1 MPGKR
6 KLAIGTPSRA
16 KGYKKQ
22 KKNSPVTKR
31 RGARVPPHVI
41 ADRQT
46 NATETESS
54 LSESSDNESEVE
66 DCTFPQISHDTTVQN
81 FRISHSTIYFTSTQE
96 TSIHDTLRNMS
107 LIKLKRKC
115 GTERSSR

>member
-6 KLAIGTPSRA
+6 KLARGTPSRA
-16 KGYKKQ
+16 TCYKKQ
-22 KKNSPVTKR
+22 KKKNSPVTKR

-54 LSESSDNESEVE
+54 LSESSDNELEVE
-66 DCTFPQISHDTTVQN
+66 DCTFPQISQQ
-81 FRISHSTIYFTSTQE
+81 YKTSEFLITQYILPPHRKPAFM
-96 TSIHDTLRNMS
+96 TRLGNMS